1 MKEVRIWIVGL
12 GTVGQ
17 WLFRAMHVQAPRLA
31 DRYTFV
37 PKVVGV
43 ANARDGFVYE
53 ARGLDPQ
60 TVLEF
65 ASAGRSLTELGGI
78 RHWPSSVEGLAATD
92 ADVLVEVTASS
103 PQQGSAP
110 RRCTQRYDLRRGA
123 PRAT

>member
-17 WLFRAMHVQAPRLA
+17 WLLRAMHVQAPRLA
-31 DRYTFV
+31 DRYGFV

-43 ANARDGFVYE
+43 ANARDGFVYG
-53 ARGLDPQ
+53 ASGLDPQ

-65 ASAGRSLTELGGI
+65 ASAGRSLIQLDEV
-78 RHWPSSVEGLAATD
+78 RHWRSSAEGLAATD

-103 PQQGSAP
+103 SDSGEPGVTHMRDA
-110 RRCTQRYDLRRGA
+110 LRRGI
-123 PRAT
+123 PV